1 MCVIPPIWAS
11 ALFRRQT
18 AQEQISDESEHQ
30 HDSGG
35 DHVCP
40 IKNLRPGDEN
50 FRRPVRAADNADGRK
65 AAQIRDGF
73 QKPGQQRKHR
83 RAKADEPQRAFAE
96 RVARQLRGKLCRG
109 LLCRAKRGK
118 DLRIR
123 LPASRRSLIELR
135 RSSITRS
142 FICPDSDSR
151 RRTARR

>member
-1 MCVIPPIWAS
+1 MPQRMCVIPPIWAS

-30 HDSGG
+30 HDPGG

-123 LPASRRSLIELR
+123 LPGLAPLIDLAAQVVHHPVLHLPR
-135 RSSITRS
+135 
-142 FICPDSDSR
+142 
-151 RRTARR
+151 